1 MIVSKSMRL
10 TLLDVYMAAICA
22 FPIATSVFDTELLN
36 KALFGMILALQIA
49 QLVMNPMK
57 KGSFLGIFILAG
69 NFLFAVFGTQF
80 PMDNANMLFYFPFFL
95 LYTYFMCDNQKIVMD
110 WFRQRQKFVRAV
122 LMIWTLAVGVSIFLP
137 SAYRAKEGGHL
148 YFGSFCGSIF
158 RLGPSA
164 MFVQVLSI
172 VSMVLYKKR
181 KDILFQFVPLYCGY
195 MGSSRTYLAVIVLV
209 FVVAWYIFCT
219 QRRTFWATIIPLAVV
234 VIWLIGKTAIG
245 DKIDAIMDEDRYG
258 DFWFRVTSSRSKIWD
273 DIFKDWATQPF
284 LKKLIGVDM
293 NYSLNLTTLWA
304 HNDFVEILCSFGI
317 VGLIHYLY
325 AVIHMLRA
333 GYGRARVP
341 VVLSICV
348 FMAWLVNAFFN
359 MHYVYFCAMLCLP
372 FLVFILREYSLE
384 KRGERGSKYLTV
396 QYDKKI
402 EG

>member
-10 TLLDVYMAAICA
+10 TLLDVYMAVICA
-22 FPIATSVFDTELLN
+22 FPLTTTILDVDMVN
-36 KALFGMILALQIA
+36 KVMFGVLIALQTA
-49 QLVMNPMK
+49 QLFMNPMK
-57 KGSFLGIFILAG
+57 KSTAMCIFLLVG
-69 NFLFAVFGTQF
+69 NYLFAFLNTDF
-80 PMDNANMLFYFPFFL
+80 PMINSNMLFYFPVFL
-95 LYTYFMCDNQKIVMD
+95 LYTYFMCDNRQTVMD
-110 WFRQRQKFVRAV
+110 WFRQRQKLVRGV
-122 LMIWTLAVGVSIFLP
+122 LMIWTLAVGISIFLP
-137 SAYRAKEGGHL
+137 GSYLEKEGGHL
-148 YFGSFCGSIF
+148 YFGSYCHTIF

-164 MFVQVLSI
+164 MFIQVLGI
-172 VSMVLYKKR
+172 LSMVLYKKR

-195 MGSSRTYLAVIVLV
+195 MGSSRTYLAVVVLV